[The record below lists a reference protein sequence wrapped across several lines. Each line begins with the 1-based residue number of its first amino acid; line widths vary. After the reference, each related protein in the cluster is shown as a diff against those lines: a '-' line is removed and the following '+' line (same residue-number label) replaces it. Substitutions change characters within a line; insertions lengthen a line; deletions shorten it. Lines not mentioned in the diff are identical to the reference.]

1 MRAFSNHLLTR
12 VFVAFNPSVSS
23 GSLKETM
30 DLERNCAA
38 CIDRLLGRLCT
49 ENADENDCFNKE
61 GDLIEWE
68 RRKTAIQRGLSFI
81 YEVSKNVVVFNT
93 FGNDII
99 QCFYDISRVGF
110 FPSIHDRY
118 LPSPFAGFR

>member
-1 MRAFSNHLLTR
+1 M
-12 VFVAFNPSVSS
+12 FVALNPSVSS

-38 CIDRLLGRLCT
+38 CIGRLLGRLCT